1 MSGTDVSS
9 DESAVE
15 AICKGLKTA
24 AVLGVHQAPERP
36 AHYVPAFV
44 HERGVRILGVNPR
57 FAGETLFGSEVKAS
71 LVDAAGLTVGP
82 IDVVDVFRPSPVI
95 GQHVGE
101 ILAMDPLPKVVWLQ
115 LGIRNDEAVKP
126 LLEAGIDVVQ
136 DRCLLVDYRRYG

>member
-9 DESAVE
+9 DEAAVE

-24 AVLGVHQAPERP
+24 AVLGVHKEPARP

-57 FAGETLFGSEVKAS
+57 FAGETLMGSEVSAS
-71 LVDAAGLTVGP
+71 LPDVAGLVDGP
-82 IDVVDVFRPSPVI
+82 IDLVDVFRPSQAI
-95 GQHVGE
+95 GLHTDE
-101 ILAMDPLPKVVWLQ
+101 ILSMDPLPRVVWLQ
-115 LGIRNDEAVKP
+115 LGIKNDEAVKP

-136 DRCLLVDYRRYG
+136 DRCLLVDYRRYA